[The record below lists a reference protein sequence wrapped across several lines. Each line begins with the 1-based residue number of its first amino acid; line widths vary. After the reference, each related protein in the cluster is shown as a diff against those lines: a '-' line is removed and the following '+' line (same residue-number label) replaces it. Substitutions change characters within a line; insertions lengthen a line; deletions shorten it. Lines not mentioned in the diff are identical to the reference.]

1 MHDFWGRY
9 YSKSR
14 QIGLFSLNLAR
25 YGIFVI
31 FLYIWRLIENERSK
45 LWSQKFMELYIR
57 MGTTDPR
64 RISLWKSRIGEI
76 SGLDFFLLFSIVLEQ

>member
-76 SGLDFFLLFSIVLEQ
+76 SGLDFFLLFSIVLKQ

>member
-45 LWSQKFMELYIR
+45 LWSQKLIELYIR

-64 RISLWKSRIGEI
+64 WMNLWKCRIGEI